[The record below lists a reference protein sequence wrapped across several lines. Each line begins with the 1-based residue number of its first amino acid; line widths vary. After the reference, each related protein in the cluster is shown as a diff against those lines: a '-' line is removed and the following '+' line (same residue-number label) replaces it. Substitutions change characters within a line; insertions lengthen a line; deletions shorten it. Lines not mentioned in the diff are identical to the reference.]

1 LDLEVIDHH
10 TGQERP
16 VKTLSGGEGFKAA
29 LSLALG
35 MSDVVQAHAG
45 GVELET
51 LFIDEGFGTLD
62 EVSLEQAIDS
72 LKGLQASNRVL
83 GIISHVPQLKEE
95 IHAKLQIDSSPTGS
109 AAKFIFQ

>member
-1 LDLEVIDHH
+1 
-10 TGQERP
+10 
-16 VKTLSGGEGFKAA
+16 
-29 LSLALG
+29 

-95 IHAKLQIDSSPTGS
+95 IHMKLQIDTSPTGS
-109 AAKFIFQ
+109 SAKFIFQ